1 MPQERVSLRSRL
13 SGDPVEEKIM
23 RLRCTIAVNSTFVLA
38 GLLFF
43 ATAASSAPNDGATGP
58 KPVKNIILLLS
69 DGTGPEGW
77 PLIRWIKGAPLNV
90 DPILAGAIRT
100 YGADS
105 IITDSAPG
113 ATAYATG
120 FKGTDKGISVGAW
133 NVTIDA
139 AKEMVAPKYVPL
151 ATLLEGAR
159 LSGRATGI
167 VATCNI
173 QHATP
178 AAFSSHWHD
187 RNNFSELGE
196 QQVYQGMDVV
206 LSGGSQY
213 LLPKSVQGGKRED
226 GEDLVTVI
234 KSKGYTYV
242 TNKDELAAV
251 KGTKVWGAFAP
262 DAMAYDIDR
271 YELAPTEPS
280 LAEMTS
286 KAIDLLSADPKG
298 KKDGFFLFVEGSKVD
313 WAAHAN
319 DPSGF
324 VSDLLAFDAAVGAAI
339 DFAKKDGDT
348 LVVVVA
354 DHGTGGITIGTKE
367 DPKYSTTDD
376 DYVVSLMRKVQVTA
390 EGIEKLLARADDQK
404 IKAVMASKWGIND
417 LSDAEF
423 KAISTTIA
431 EKKPLSQVVVP
442 MLSSRARI
450 GWTTGGHTGAD
461 VFLFSYG
468 PDRPIGLWQNA
479 DIGRNLAARMGFD
492 LKSLNERLFV
502 EAGAAFTSAGFA
514 FSVDKS
520 DATNPV
526 LVVSRGASE
535 ARLPFSK
542 NVVLVNG
549 KTIELEGLVI
559 SAEKLD
565 KVYVPAQAVKA
576 LKAELK

>member
-1 MPQERVSLRSRL
+1 
-13 SGDPVEEKIM
+13 M
-23 RLRCTIAVNSTFVLA
+23 RLRCVINSTLVLV
-38 GLLFF
+38 GFLFF
-43 ATAASSAPNDGATGP
+43 ATVAVSAPNVGTTGP
-58 KPVKNIILLLS
+58 KPVKNVILMLS
-69 DGTGPEGW
+69 DGTGPEAW

-90 DPILAGAIRT
+90 DSILAGAIRT

-139 AKEMVAPKYVPL
+139 AKEMVSPKHVPL

-167 VATCNI
+167 VATCNV

-187 RNNFSELGE
+187 RNNYNELGE

-213 LLPKSVQGGKRED
+213 FLPKAVKGGKRED
-226 GEDLVTVI
+226 GEDLVSVI
-234 KSKGYTYV
+234 KSKGYAYV
-242 TNKDELAAV
+242 TTKDELAVAR
-251 KGTKVWGAFAP
+251 GTKVWGAFAS

-271 YELAPTEPS
+271 DEFAPTEPAI
-280 LAEMTS
+280 AEMTG
-286 KAIDLLSADPKG
+286 KAIDILSANAKA
-298 KKDGFFLFVEGSKVD
+298 KTAGFFLFVEGSKVD

-319 DPSGF
+319 DPAGL
-324 VSDLLAFDAAVGAAI
+324 VSDLLAFDEAVGVAI

-367 DPKYSTTDD
+367 DSKYSSTDD
-376 DYVVSLMRKVQVTA
+376 DYVVGPMRKIQVTA

-404 IKAVMASKWGIND
+404 IKEVMASKWGIAD
-417 LSDAEF
+417 LSDAETR
-423 KAISTTIA
+423 AISISIA
-431 EKKPLSQVVVP
+431 EKKSLSPVVVP
-442 MLSSRARI
+442 MLSSRARL

-468 PDRPIGLWQNA
+468 PDRPIGLWQNT

-492 LKSLNERLFV
+492 FKNLNERLFV
-502 EAGAAFTSAGFA
+502 EAGAAFSPVGFTI
-514 FSVDKS
+514 SVDKS

-526 LVVSRGASE
+526 LVVSKGASE
-535 ARLPFSK
+535 ARFPFSK
-542 NVVLVNG
+542 NYVLVNG
-549 KTIELEGLVI
+549 KTIDLEGVVV
-559 SAEKLD
+559 SVEKLD
-565 KVYVPAQAVKA
+565 KVYVPAQAVTV
-576 LKAELK
+576 LKDEFR

>member
-1 MPQERVSLRSRL
+1 MGFSYKL
-13 SGDPVEEKIM
+13 VEEEVM
-23 RLRCTIAVNSTFVLA
+23 RLRCTIAVNSTLVLA
-38 GLLFF
+38 GILFF
-43 ATAASSAPNDGATGP
+43 ATAAGTAPKDGAAGP
-58 KPVKNIILLLS
+58 KPVKNVILMLS

-90 DPILAGAIRT
+90 DTILAGAVRT

-139 AKEMVAPKYVPL
+139 AKEMIAPKYVPL

-167 VATCNI
+167 VATSNV

-187 RNNFSELGE
+187 RSNYYELGE

-213 LLPKSVQGGKRED
+213 LLPKSIQGGKRED
-226 GEDLVTVI
+226 GENLVAVI

-242 TNKDELAAV
+242 TTKDELAVV

-271 YELAPTEPS
+271 DEFAPTEPA
-280 LAEMTS
+280 LAEMTG
-286 KAIDLLSADPKG
+286 KAIDLLSANPKA

-319 DPSGF
+319 DPAGI
-324 VSDLLAFDAAVGAAI
+324 VSDLLAFDEAVGAAV

-367 DPKYSTTDD
+367 YSKYSTTDD
-376 DYVVSLMRKVQVTA
+376 DYVVGPMRKVQVTA
-390 EGIEKLLARADDQK
+390 EGIEKLLAGADDQK
-404 IKAVMASKWGIND
+404 IKAVMASKWGIAD
-417 LSDAEF
+417 LRDAEF
-423 KAISTTIA
+423 EAISTTIA
-431 EKKPLSQVVVP
+431 EKKPLSPIVVP
-442 MLSSRARI
+442 MLSSRARL

-468 PDRPIGLWQNA
+468 PERPIGLWQNT
-479 DIGRNLAARMGFD
+479 DIGRSLASRMGFD
-492 LKSLNERLFV
+492 FKSLNERLFV
-502 EAGAAFTSAGFA
+502 EDGAAFTPEGFT
-514 FSVDKS
+514 FTVDKS

-526 LVVSRGASE
+526 LVVSRGASK

-549 KTIELEGLVI
+549 KTIELEGLVV

-565 KVYVPAQAVKA
+565 KVYVPAQAVKV

>member
-1 MPQERVSLRSRL
+1 M
-13 SGDPVEEKIM
+13 K
-23 RLRCTIAVNSTFVLA
+23 LRCLIAVNAPLIFA

-43 ATAASSAPNDGATGP
+43 STAAGAAPKDGAVDP
-58 KPVKNIILLLS
+58 KPVKNVILMLS
-69 DGTGPEGW
+69 DGTGPETW

-90 DPILAGAIRT
+90 DPILSGAIRT

-133 NVTIDA
+133 SVTIDA

-167 VATCNI
+167 VATSNV

-187 RNNFSELGE
+187 RNNYNELGE

-213 LLPKSVQGGKRED
+213 LLPKSVKGGKRED
-226 GEDLVTVI
+226 GEDLVAVI

-242 TNKDELAAV
+242 TTKDELAVV

-271 YELAPTEPS
+271 DEFAPTEPT
-280 LAEMTS
+280 LAEMTR
-286 KAIDLLSADPKG
+286 KTIDLLTANPKT
-298 KKDGFFLFVEGSKVD
+298 KEVGFFLFVEGSKVD

-319 DPSGF
+319 DPAGI
-324 VSDLLAFDAAVGAAI
+324 VSDLLAFDEAVGAAI
-339 DFAKKDGDT
+339 DFAKKDDNT

-367 DPKYSTTDD
+367 YHRYSTTDD
-376 DYVVSLMRKVQVTA
+376 DYVVGPIWKAQVTA
-390 EGIEKLLARADDQK
+390 EGIEKLLAGADDQK
-404 IKAVMASKWGIND
+404 IKDVMASKWGIAD
-417 LSDAEF
+417 LREAEIE
-423 KAISTTIA
+423 AISTTIA
-431 EKKPLSQVVVP
+431 EKKPLSPIVAP
-442 MLSSRARI
+442 MLSSRARLC
-450 GWTTGGHTGAD
+450 WTTGGHTGAD

-468 PDRPIGLWQNA
+468 PDRPIGLWQNT

-492 LKSLNERLFV
+492 FKSLNERLFV
-502 EAGAAFTSAGFA
+502 EAGAAFTPAGFKV
-514 FSVDKS
+514 SVEKS
-520 DATNPV
+520 DAANPV

-542 NVVLVNG
+542 NVMILNG
-549 KTIELEGLVI
+549 KTIEVEGLVVA
-559 SAEKLD
+559 AEKLD
-565 KVYVPAQAVKA
+565 KVYVPAQAVKL
-576 LKAELK
+576 LKVELK